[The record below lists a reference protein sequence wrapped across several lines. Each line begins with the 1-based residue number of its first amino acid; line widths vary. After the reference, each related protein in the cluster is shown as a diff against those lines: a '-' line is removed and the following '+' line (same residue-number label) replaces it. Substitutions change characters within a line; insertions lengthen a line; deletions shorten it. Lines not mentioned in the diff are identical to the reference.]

1 MNLLKSIALALAAVA
16 LCLGADAQAQDA
28 AATEYVP
35 GADALKTPPPE
46 REDGWHPAL
55 TLGANLNLASNSN
68 VVGQVDGF
76 SLLVGANIIGELRL
90 IDGKHDWKN
99 TVSLSETW
107 AKTPVIDEFLK
118 SNDLLDVESLYRFF
132 AWTWG
137 GPYARLNLQ
146 TPLFSAESVTAE
158 PQTYV
163 LEGQDPVA
171 NGVLTDRFELA
182 NPFEPLTISESV
194 GMFADPITGPHLN
207 VSLRGGFGGRHTFA
221 KDVRLITNDDDS
233 NAVTFVEL
241 LDVHQAGL
249 ELFAGLD
256 GKAAD
261 ERLSYNAGLAVLF
274 PFLNNDKT
282 NRGAGELTRI
292 AVQAGLTTN
301 VFTWMALSY
310 QLRVVN
316 DPQLI
321 DKVQIQNS
329 LLLTFSYTF
338 SDAPPPAPEEPADA
352 DAIKAAEQRAAA
364 AEERAKLAEERAKLA
379 EERAKAAAEP
389 APVAPAPVESAVE
402 PAAAPA
408 APVPAPAAP

>member
-1 MNLLKSIALALAAVA
+1 MNVFRSIALALTGVA
-16 LCLGADAQAQDA
+16 LCLSADVQAQSA

-35 GADALKTPPPE
+35 GADTLKAPPPD

-68 VVGQVDGF
+68 FVGEVDGF

-99 TVSLSETW
+99 TISLNETW

-146 TPLFSAESVTAE
+146 TPLFSAQSVTAE

-171 NGVLTDRFELA
+171 NGVLTDRFDLA
-182 NPFEPLTISESV
+182 NPFEPLTINESL
-194 GMFADPITGPHLN
+194 GMFADPVTGPHLN
-207 VSLRGGFGGRHTFA
+207 VSLRAGFGGRHTFA
-221 KDVRLITNDDDS
+221 NGVRLITNDDDPT
-233 NAVTFVEL
+233 AVTFVEL

-256 GKAAD
+256 GKAAE
-261 ERLSYNAGLAVLF
+261 ERFSYHAGLAVLF

-282 NRGAGELTRI
+282 NRGAAELTRI
-292 AVQAGLTTN
+292 AFEAGLTTN

-310 QLRVVN
+310 QLRVIN

-321 DKVQIQNS
+321 NKVQTQNS

-338 SDAPPPAPEEPADA
+338 SDAPPAAPEKPDDA

-389 APVAPAPVESAVE
+389 APVAPAPVE

-408 APVPAPAAP
+408 APVPAPATP